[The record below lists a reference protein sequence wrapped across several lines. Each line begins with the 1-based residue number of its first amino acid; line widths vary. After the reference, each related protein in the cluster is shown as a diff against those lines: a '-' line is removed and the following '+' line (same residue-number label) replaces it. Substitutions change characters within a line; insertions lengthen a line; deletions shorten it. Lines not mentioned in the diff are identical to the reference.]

1 MNILYGI
8 QGTGHGHISR
18 ARELLPEFC
27 KHAAVDVLISGYA
40 CQLELENDIAY

>member
-18 ARELLPEFC
+18 ARELLPELR
-27 KHAAVDVLISGYA
+27 KHASVDVMVSGHA
-40 CQLELENDIAY
+40 SQLSIDG